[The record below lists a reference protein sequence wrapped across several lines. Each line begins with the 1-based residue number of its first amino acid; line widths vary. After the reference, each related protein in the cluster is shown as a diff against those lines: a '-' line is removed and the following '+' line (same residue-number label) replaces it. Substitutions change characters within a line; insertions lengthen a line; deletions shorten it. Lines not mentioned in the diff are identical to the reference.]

1 LASGTAWSHV
11 SRLLGS
17 VLGSGT
23 PAALKW
29 SAKTTP
35 TTARALPIITPSGYI
50 TANTLTRYTTLRYDA
65 TDGDP
70 ELRQPGRRAIL
81 PGGGRRLK
89 GVGWANVARVAARK
103 LDMLDYA
110 AVRTDLAS
118 PPGNRIEAL
127 KGSLRGFHSIR
138 INDQWRIVFRWI
150 DSGSAEVDIRDYH

>member
-1 LASGTAWSHV
+1 
-11 SRLLGS
+11 

-50 TANTLTRYTTLRYDA
+50 TANTLTRYTTLRY
-65 TDGDP
+65 
-70 ELRQPGRRAIL
+70 E
-81 PGGGRRLK
+81 
-89 GVGWANVARVAARK
+89 
-103 LDMLDYA
+103 
-110 AVRTDLAS
+110 
-118 PPGNRIEAL
+118 
-127 KGSLRGFHSIR
+127 SLRGFHSIR